1 MDEAAVMPR
10 RWRPGTREGEC
21 AAKVRFF
28 EAAMMAA
35 VLLPARTISRPR
47 CAAATTTRA
56 AARADAALAR
66 SSATLPLPSPDSA
79 RSSALSSSM
88 KATSWS
94 ILAAALVVASASGR
108 LLGRG
113 ACVRGGAE
121 EDSMF
126 PPPAPRSRTLFRSS
140 LIHCSCWSP
149 CPEEDMGKPR
159 GRRQYKPH
167 DGGKLGF
174 LLFTVKRDTQKER
187 TTKSRKS
194 WGAKAV
200 RVRATGSPRA
210 HRCFAAVGHGR
221 RSPRF
226 RNLLIGALR
235 GK

>member
-1 MDEAAVMPR
+1 MDEAAALLR

-113 ACVRGGAE
+113 GCVRVGAD
-121 EDSMF
+121 EDSMC
-126 PPPAPRSRTLFRSS
+126 PLPAPRSRTLFRSS
-140 LIHCSCWSP
+140 LIHCSEICWSP
-149 CPEEDMGKPR
+149 TGRPEDILW
-159 GRRQYKPH
+159 GRRK
-167 DGGKLGF
+167 GKQPFGL
-174 LLFTVKRDTQKER
+174 
-187 TTKSRKS
+187 SRCLC
-194 WGAKAV
+194 G
-200 RVRATGSPRA
+200 
-210 HRCFAAVGHGR
+210 
-221 RSPRF
+221 
-226 RNLLIGALR
+226 
-235 GK
+235 

>member
-1 MDEAAVMPR
+1 MYPAALAVLPEAEVTEGVAEVDEAAALLR

-66 SSATLPLPSPDSA
+66 SSATLPLPSPDCA

-113 ACVRGGAE
+113 GCVRVGAD
-121 EDSMF
+121 EDSI
-126 PPPAPRSRTLFRSS
+126 S
-140 LIHCSCWSP
+140 LIHCSEICWSP
-149 CPEEDMGKPR
+149 TGRPEDILW
-159 GRRQYKPH
+159 GRRK
-167 DGGKLGF
+167 GKQPFGL
-174 LLFTVKRDTQKER
+174 
-187 TTKSRKS
+187 
-194 WGAKAV
+194 
-200 RVRATGSPRA
+200 
-210 HRCFAAVGHGR
+210 
-221 RSPRF
+221 
-226 RNLLIGALR
+226 
-235 GK
+235 